1 MSPLFWTSWEAVAR
15 AAILAAGGYFGLVL
29 FLRLAGKRSTSKLNQ
44 YDWAMTVALGSML
57 ATTALSTSIPLAVG
71 LTAFATVIALQFAIA
86 WTVVR
91 SETVRR
97 FVEAEP
103 RLLYYRGTFLRDR
116 MRKERIAEQE
126 IRVAVREAG
135 QGTLDSVI
143 AVILETSAELSVV
156 VDGPEGDDLPALDDV
171 LMPDEPG
178 RDASPAGPEEAV
190 AG

>member
-135 QGTLDSVI
+135 HGTLDSVI

-178 RDASPAGPEEAV
+178 RDASPAGPEEEV

>member
-91 SETVRR
+91 SETVRS

-135 QGTLDSVI
+135 HGTLDSVI

>member
-71 LTAFATVIALQFAIA
+71 LTAFATIIALQFAIA

-91 SETVRR
+91 SETVRG

-116 MRKERIAEQE
+116 MRKERIAEEE

-135 QGTLDSVI
+135 HGTLDSVI

-178 RDASPAGPEEAV
+178 GDASPAGPEEAV